1 MEQLS
6 LDLLKQDKEL
16 KKLVDKYNIS
26 DKVLSE
32 NMIVLSRFKRDF
44 VLCEPNQPLSMC
56 KQSIPGV
63 QQKLSFLNNTFYV
76 TSKNCQH
83 WVFENKDYKLQ
94 KNILYADY
102 DFKEVP
108 ETIEEF
114 LNSDKAK
121 NLDGNL
127 EKLLIGLNKT
137 KTEKGFYVYG
147 EPGIGKTYIMKLLA
161 NTYAKLDKKVIL
173 VTVNKLIKKVKE
185 TFKSLESNDYNKF
198 FDQCCDVDVL
208 ILDDIGSEIV
218 SDWSRDELLFGL
230 LNTRMENKKLTFF
243 TSNFSIPELET
254 HYLNKKIRDQSLMK
268 FEKMKTLRFTER
280 IKGLSFCVRLH
291 GSNKRY

>member
-114 LNSDKAK
+114 LNSEKAK

-127 EKLLIGLNKT
+127 EKLLIELNKT

>member
-6 LDLLKQDKEL
+6 LDLLKQEKEL

-102 DFKEVP
+102 DFKEIP

-114 LNSDKAK
+114 FNSDKAK

-127 EKLLIGLNKT
+127 EKLLIELNKT

-185 TFKSLESNDYNKF
+185 TFKSLESNNYNKF

-268 FEKMKTLRFTER
+268 FEKMKTFRFTER